1 MTEKSQNN
9 STQTIKDL
17 AEAASNQIKIGNRI
31 WIGLIILSIFIILPR
46 PNIQGMKTVSL
57 PFDFPDVE
65 FIYFYFVSILLLS
78 VFIIAFCQAHAQS
91 IRALKLAH
99 RAIDKMM
106 DRTLANETIY
116 PRDFFDMLIIH
127 SFSRVAPLPQLLR
140 GKYQFFPES
149 SECPRY
155 LRRLITLYYVI
166 LQILSIIVYYCVP
179 GIAFTIALMRYFDN
193 IESESLF
200 SWNKIFI
207 ILLAFITFV
216 VLLQIIVYAIKHV
229 INVAKIISKSPKSL
243 DQVPCEPDK

>member
-1 MTEKSQNN
+1 M
-9 STQTIKDL
+9 
-17 AEAASNQIKIGNRI
+17 
-31 WIGLIILSIFIILPR
+31 
-46 PNIQGMKTVSL
+46 
-57 PFDFPDVE
+57 
-65 FIYFYFVSILLLS
+65 LS